1 MGATPLP
8 QRIFGPVPFA
18 RLASAHALSASADAF
33 FAVSLAGSLFFNVS
47 VDAARPRIILYLAL
61 TMAPFA
67 IVAPLIGPM
76 VDRFGRVRGRVI
88 ALTMLARGILCVFIA
103 GDLKNLLF
111 FPEVFGVL
119 VLGKG
124 YSVAKSAAVPGLI
137 GDPGELVAAN
147 SRLSRLA
154 SVAGLGAGALAAGVL
169 SLAGAPLVL
178 RLASLVYFGAAVLA
192 LRIPSVIEPELAPK
206 LERAELHSPPVV
218 LGASALTVLRAGIG
232 FLTFLLA
239 FGFRRAG
246 EPVWLYG
253 AVLAAVGVG
262 YFAATIVG
270 PALKHH
276 WLREEQLLAA
286 ALLVT
291 GAAALVCAWR
301 FGNASV
307 IAAGF
312 VVGLGTNGGRLA
324 FDSVLQRD
332 APDAAR
338 GRAFARFETRFQLA
352 WIVGALVPVVLQL
365 ETRTGLIALGS
376 TLALVLVA
384 YLAGVSIENR
394 LNQGFRRIFGRRG
407 RSLAPTPD
415 QPRSE

>member
-1 MGATPLP
+1 METTPLP

-18 RLASAHALSASADAF
+18 RLASTHTLSASADAF

-47 VDAARPRIILYLAL
+47 VGAARPRIILYLAL

-67 IVAPLIGPM
+67 IVAPLIGPL
-76 VDRFGRVRGRVI
+76 VDRFGRARGRVI
-88 ALTMLARGILCVFIA
+88 ALSMLARGVLCVFIA
-103 GDLKNLLF
+103 GDLKDLLF
-111 FPEVFGVL
+111 YPEVFGVL

-137 GDPGELVAAN
+137 EGPGGLVAAN

-154 SVAGLGAGALAAGVL
+154 SIAALGAGALAAGILTL
-169 SLAGAPLVL
+169 SGAPMVL
-178 RLASLVYFGAAVLA
+178 RLAALVYFIAAALA
-192 LRIPSVIEPELAPK
+192 LRIPSVVEPPPAPQV
-206 LERAELHSPPVV
+206 EQAELHSPSVV

-239 FGFRRAG
+239 FGFRRSG

-253 AVLAAVGVG
+253 AILAAVGIG
-262 YFAATIVG
+262 YFAATVVS
-270 PALKHH
+270 PALKRH

-291 GAAALVCAWR
+291 GAAALACALR
-301 FGNASV
+301 FSHASLIV
-307 IAAGF
+307 AGF
-312 VVGLGTNGGRLA
+312 AIGLGTNGGRLA

-332 APDAAR
+332 APHAAR
-338 GRAFARFETRFQLA
+338 GRSFARFETRFQLA
-352 WIVGALVPVVLQL
+352 WIVGALVPVVFPMD
-365 ETRTGLIALGS
+365 TRAGLVALGVTL
-376 TLALVLVA
+376 TLALTA

-394 LNQGFRRIFGRRG
+394 MSRGFRRVFGRG
-407 RSLAPTPD
+407 G
-415 QPRSE
+415 

>member
-1 MGATPLP
+1 MQRTPLP

-18 RLASAHALSASADAF
+18 RLASTHTLSASADAF
-33 FAVSLAGSLFFNVS
+33 FAISLAGSLFFNVS

-67 IVAPLIGPM
+67 IVAPLIGPL

-88 ALTMLARGILCVFIA
+88 AVSMLARGILCVFIA
-103 GDLKNLLF
+103 GDLKDLLF
-111 FPEVFGVL
+111 YPEVFGVL

-137 GDPGELVAAN
+137 DGPAGLVAAN

-154 SVAGLGAGALAAGVL
+154 SIAGLGAGAVAAGVL
-169 SLAGAPLVL
+169 SLGGAPLVL
-178 RLASLVYFGAAVLA
+178 RLGALVYFTAAALA
-192 LRIPSVIEPELAPK
+192 LRIPSVIEPPPPPQV
-206 LERAELHSPPVV
+206 ERAELHSAPVV

-253 AVLAAVGVG
+253 AVLAAVGIG
-262 YFAATIVG
+262 YFAATVVS
-270 PALKHH
+270 PALKRH

-291 GAAALVCAWR
+291 SAAALACAMR
-301 FGNASV
+301 FGHASL
-307 IAAGF
+307 IAAGLGI
-312 VVGLGTNGGRLA
+312 GLGTNGGRLV

-332 APDAAR
+332 APNAAR
-338 GRAFARFETRFQLA
+338 GRSFARFETRFQLA
-352 WIVGALVPVVLQL
+352 WITGALVAVVLQL
-365 ETRTGLIALGS
+365 DTRAGLIALGV
-376 TLALVLVA
+376 TLALALIA

-394 LNQGFRRIFGRRG
+394 LSRGFQRVFGRHG
-407 RSLAPTPD
+407 PGS
-415 QPRSE
+415 

>member
-1 MGATPLP
+1 
-8 QRIFGPVPFA
+8 
-18 RLASAHALSASADAF
+18 
-33 FAVSLAGSLFFNVS
+33 
-47 VDAARPRIILYLAL
+47 
-61 TMAPFA
+61 MAPFA

-88 ALTMLARGILCVFIA
+88 ALSMLGRGILCVFIA

-137 GDPGELVAAN
+137 EDPGELVTAN

-154 SVAGLGAGALAAGVL
+154 SLAALGAGALAVGIL
-169 SLAGAPLVL
+169 SLGGAPLVL
-178 RLASLVYFGAAVLA
+178 RLASLVYFVAAALA
-192 LRIPSVIEPELAPK
+192 LRIPSVIEPAPAPER
-206 LERAELHSPPVV
+206 ERAELHTPAVV

-246 EPVWLYG
+246 APVWLYG

-262 YFAATIVG
+262 YFAATVVS

-276 WLREEQLLAA
+276 WLREEQLLAG

-291 GAAALVCAWR
+291 GAAALACAWR
-301 FGNASV
+301 FGDVSV
-307 IAAGF
+307 IIAGF
-312 VVGLGTNGGRLA
+312 GMGLGTNGGRLA

-338 GRAFARFETRFQLA
+338 GRSFARFETRFQLA
-352 WIVGALVPVVLQL
+352 WIVGALLAVVLQL
-365 ETRTGLIALGS
+365 ETSVGLTALGV
-376 TLALVLVA
+376 TLTLVLVA

-394 LNQGFRRIFGRRG
+394 LNLGFRRIFGRRAREPDPAPER
-407 RSLAPTPD
+407 RSP
-415 QPRSE
+415 E